1 MKAGTELGPRMIESV
16 SGPAMH
22 DVAVVLDDPNPIHL
36 SGEAAAAA
44 GLGDRPVNQGPVNI
58 GYILD
63 MLRDAAPASSC
74 ATSACACSQTCSP
87 ATASSRR
94 GRVESVETD
103 RDGRFLAR
111 CLVWLD
117 IDGSGRAVEGTALNR
132 APRGLTNLTI
142 GW

>member
-1 MKAGTELGPRMIESV
+1 MKAGTELGPRVIESV
-16 SGPAMH
+16 SGLAMH
-22 DVAVVLDDPNPIHL
+22 DVAAVLDDPNPIHL

-63 MLRDAAPASSC
+63 LLREHGVVRDIRVRLLANVFAGDRAIAAAW
-74 ATSACACSQTCSP
+74 
-87 ATASSRR
+87 
-94 GRVESVETD
+94 VESVQAD

-117 IDGSGRAVEGTALNR
+117 IEGSARAVEGTALLELPG
-132 APRGLTNLTI
+132 A
-142 GW
+142 